1 MTNEERIRQF
11 TTFLD
16 HARVIPA
23 VSAPESVPAALASPS
38 VVVYFLRGTLESI
51 PAMTELVLRRN
62 KVPIVNLDLA
72 QGLARDAVAVGYLAS
87 RGVRGVIS
95 VHDEPLR
102 AARSLGLFAIKR
114 SFLID
119 SGALKSTA
127 HSLQQFLPDALEIL
141 PAAVGPLILP
151 NLAEAHHEI
160 PVICGGL
167 VSSMKQVE
175 ELVGQG
181 VHAVSVS
188 DEAFWTV

>member
-1 MTNEERIRQF
+1 MTNGERIRQF

-23 VSAPESVPAALASPS
+23 VRAPESVPAALASPS
-38 VVVYFLRGTLESI
+38 VVVYLLRGTLESI
-51 PAMTELVLRRN
+51 PAMTELVLKRS
-62 KVPIVNLDLA
+62 KIPIVNLDLA

-151 NLAEAHHEI
+151 ALAKAHYEI

>member
-1 MTNEERIRQF
+1 MTKDARIKQF
-11 TTFLD
+11 TALLS

-23 VSAPESVPAALASPS
+23 GRAPESVQAALASPS
-38 VVVYFLRGTLESI
+38 AIVYFLRGTLESI
-51 PAMTELVLRRN
+51 PAMTELVLKGN

-72 QGLARDAVAVGYLAS
+72 QGLARDAVAVAYLAS
-87 RGVRGVIS
+87 KGVKGIIS

-102 AARSLGLFAIKR
+102 AARSLGLFAVKR

-127 HSLQQFLPDALEIL
+127 HALQQFLPDALEIL

-151 NLAEAHHEI
+151 TLRAAHHEI

-167 VSSMKQVE
+167 IGSMRQVE